1 MRMRLGSFA
10 LWNYRRLTISYV
22 SHFQDICCK
31 LKTQSMSKGNPAF
44 QENARS
50 WFLSNLL
57 VDKCEYAKCCFCQAS
72 WCDVSSQALQR
83 GESAAVEVGLFL
95 VGRRQLPCLCPLD
108 RTAVSIGTSS
118 LGVLVHNFPLTATGS
133 PRMATSQPV
142 PIHNRKVWYQQTILA
157 REEEKSRLVSASIL
171 EPEQSFVWYRPCCH
185 LHKRCW
191 APKRKMYSSEIQVWC
206 LQAGTPEK
214 ATLWGPWTKMLWW
227 L

>member
-1 MRMRLGSFA
+1 MLLLPS
-10 LWNYRRLTISYV
+10 
-22 SHFQDICCK
+22 
-31 LKTQSMSKGNPAF
+31 
-44 QENARS
+44 
-50 WFLSNLL
+50 LL
-57 VDKCEYAKCCFCQAS
+57 VWCQFTGPATGR
-72 WCDVSSQALQR
+72 VSSCR
-83 GESAAVEVGLFL
+83 GGAIPGRKEAVAML
-95 VGRRQLPCLCPLD
+95 VPAD

-157 REEEKSRLVSASIL
+157 REEEKSRLVSTSIL